1 VRARRNRRGLGAVLA
16 ALLVALVCLAGPSQA
31 QTPAAEWNVA
41 RVGGPNATDGT
52 VVAVLDTG
60 VDATHPTFGGRVL
73 PAIDVVNDGRSGDP
87 HGHGTHVAGT
97 VAGGS
102 AGPAIGVAPG
112 ARILPVRVLGPD
124 GSGTLAAVDAGIRR
138 AADAGAHVINLSL
151 GEEVVIRN
159 LQGSGLGDAIEYA
172 WGKGSIPVIASGNDG
187 LLFLFGS
194 GYRNLPVV
202 VVTATRS
209 DEDNRHAHYATAVGD
224 VPWGISAPGGD
235 GTGRSGEDILS
246 ARPDGDYALSAG
258 TSMAVPHVSGALAVL
273 RAKGLSP
280 QQAVQRL
287 LETARP
293 IGPRSTFGAGLVDL
307 AAAVASLS
315 GPGTTPP
322 TAAPSTAAPASP
334 APTASPTVPATVG
347 PAPAGELAP
356 PPATMPP
363 PTAAA
368 TTQPVPSGSTT
379 TTGPVPEE
387 QAAPATEAGGDP
399 PVVSSGEVELSLAG
413 GDRSADPARPGPAL
427 VALAGLACA
436 GAWVAAARH
445 AITTPRRYWGL

>member
-1 VRARRNRRGLGAVLA
+1 VRARRNRRGLGAALA
-16 ALLVALVCLAGPSQA
+16 ALLVGLVGLAGPAQA
-31 QTPAAEWNVA
+31 QTTAPEWNVA
-41 RVGGPNATDGT
+41 RVGGPDVTGGT

-73 PAIDVVNDGRSGDP
+73 PTIDVVGDGRSGDP

-102 AGPAIGVAPG
+102 TGPAIGVAPG
-112 ARILPVRVLGPD
+112 VSILPVRVLGPD
-124 GSGTLAAVDAGIRR
+124 GSGTLGAVDAGIRR

-202 VVTATRS
+202 VVTATGSR
-209 DEDNRHAHYATAVGD
+209 DQRVGYATAVGD

-235 GTGRSGEDILS
+235 GTGRAGEDILS
-246 ARPDGDYALSAG
+246 ARPDGGYALSAG

-293 IGPRSTFGAGLVDL
+293 IGPRTTFGAGLVDL

-315 GPGTTPP
+315 DPDTTPP
-322 TAAPSTAAPASP
+322 TAAPSTAPPAGP
-334 APTASPTVPATVG
+334 PPTAAPTVPATVG
-347 PAPAGELAP
+347 PAPADDPAP
-356 PPATMPP
+356 PPATMAPP
-363 PTAAA
+363 PGAA
-368 TTQPVPSGSTT
+368 TTQPVPPGSTT
-379 TTGPVPEE
+379 TTGPASEE
-387 QAAPATEAGGDP
+387 QAAPAPETGGDP
-399 PVVSSGEVELSLAG
+399 PVVGSTEMELSLAG
-413 GDRSADPARPGPAL
+413 GDRPADPGRPGPAL

-436 GAWVAAARH
+436 GAWVGTARH